1 MSDEKNFDKIFSEI
15 TSRENI
21 GDMSDVIDSF
31 SLNSARDYSL
41 LLGELMRVIEEV
53 NLIIINLT
61 EDSDEPFEIPVE
73 ILTLLQA
80 LYSKARDFNNYMVNL
95 GQDDIGYFIYI
106 DDEEEDDNYDNDS
119 E

>member
-21 GDMSDVIDSF
+21 GDMSDVIDNF
-31 SLNSARDYSL
+31 ALNNVRDYSL
-41 LLGELMRVIEEV
+41 LLGELMNVIEEI

-73 ILTLLQA
+73 ILTMLQS

-95 GQDDIGYFIYI
+95 GQDDIGYFIYL
-106 DDEEEDDNYDNDS
+106 DNEEEDDNYDNDS